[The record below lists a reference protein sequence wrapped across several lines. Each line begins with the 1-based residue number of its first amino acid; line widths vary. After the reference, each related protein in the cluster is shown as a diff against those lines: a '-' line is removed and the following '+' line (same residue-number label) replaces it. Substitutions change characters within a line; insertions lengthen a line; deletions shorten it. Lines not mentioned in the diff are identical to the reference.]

1 MARAILKNCQ
11 IIDGLKEEP
20 LVNGIIV
27 VEDERISWV
36 GQASDFD
43 LKLEKNATIIDM
55 NGMYVLPGLWDMHLH
70 LDYQGLKDI
79 AAPRT
84 VAQRTLFSYRRALTF
99 LYNGVTSL
107 RLVGTSDGI
116 DFALRDGIARGDYL
130 GPRILTAGKGINST
144 GGHGSK
150 DGTGFDGPYEFRR
163 AARQVVFKGAD
174 LVKVMVTGGIA
185 GRNEAFDAPQTL
197 EDEVAAVVEI
207 AHNWGKHVSA
217 HVASAEAAIMCAK
230 VGVDTIEHGYA
241 LTEEALET
249 MLTRGSKYV
258 PTLIVTDNPSYWEAI
273 GTANWAVEKI
283 KQAYDSHHKAV
294 EMAIKMGLTI
304 AVGTD
309 VPVPFMDG
317 AIVVVREMEA
327 LAKLGAKPQD
337 IIKWATL
344 TAATICGV
352 NDQVGTIENGKIA
365 DLIAVPE
372 NPYESVSNLRDIR
385 FVMSKGTIARN
396 ELPNQQEVGV
406 LAGRLEEGI

>member
-174 LVKVMVTGGIA
+174 LVKVMVTVESQGEMKLLMHPKHWRMKLRQLLRSPIIGVSMSRLMSPLLRQRLCVL
-185 GRNEAFDAPQTL
+185 GRSRYYRAWLCID
-197 EDEVAAVVEI
+197 
-207 AHNWGKHVSA
+207 
-217 HVASAEAAIMCAK
+217 
-230 VGVDTIEHGYA
+230 
-241 LTEEALET
+241 
-249 MLTRGSKYV
+249 
-258 PTLIVTDNPSYWEAI
+258 
-273 GTANWAVEKI
+273 
-283 KQAYDSHHKAV
+283 
-294 EMAIKMGLTI
+294 
-304 AVGTD
+304 
-309 VPVPFMDG
+309 
-317 AIVVVREMEA
+317 
-327 LAKLGAKPQD
+327 
-337 IIKWATL
+337 
-344 TAATICGV
+344 
-352 NDQVGTIENGKIA
+352 
-365 DLIAVPE
+365 
-372 NPYESVSNLRDIR
+372 
-385 FVMSKGTIARN
+385 
-396 ELPNQQEVGV
+396 
-406 LAGRLEEGI
+406 